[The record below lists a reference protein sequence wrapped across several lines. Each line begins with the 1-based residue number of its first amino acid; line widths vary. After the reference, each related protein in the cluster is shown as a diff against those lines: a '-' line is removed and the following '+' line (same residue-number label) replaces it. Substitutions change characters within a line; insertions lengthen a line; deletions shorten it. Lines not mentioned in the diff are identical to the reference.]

1 MASRD
6 TSFVSY
12 HSAKTPQVPQNILM
26 MDDRYR
32 IINTIVINRGTFGKL
47 HIVEDKT
54 NDDLM

>member
-12 HSAKTPQVPQNILM
+12 HSAETPQVPPIQM

>member
-12 HSAKTPQVPQNILM
+12 HSAETPQVPPIQM

-54 NDDLM
+54 NDGLM